1 MDCSITQRCTPRPE
15 PCSVPR
21 AGDHGSDPGLA
32 DLPAVFVVVIAAV
45 SAERI
50 RALPWPAAAAADRRD
65 GRDQGHELGDVVAV
79 AAGQGR
85 RQRDPVRFS
94 DHVVLRARPG
104 TVDRARARFGPPF
117 PARTCELSITALD
130 QSSAPAPFSSASSSS
145 CSFCHRPASCQS
157 RSRRQHVIPDPNP
170 SSYGRNSHRIPLYS
184 TNEMPHSRFR
194 LSSHG
199 LAVRCRSVPLFWT
212 RRGIRAGGR
221 VDGDAVEDSMQTP
234 EVLLN
239 SPCRSW
245 SQSGSVSLARSL
257 PIVAAS
263 SPRPCEK

>member
-1 MDCSITQRCTPRPE
+1 MVGRSRPGRWSARTPVSSAPGGRGRAAPGARRLTVSGRRPREPGCGRQREVGAMDCSITQRCTPRPE

-117 PARTCELSITALD
+117 KARTCELSITALD
-130 QSSAPAPFSSASSSS
+130 QSSAPAAFSSASSSS
-145 CSFCHRPASCQS
+145 CSCCHTPASCQS
-157 RSRRQHVIPDPNP
+157 PQPPPARHPGPEPQLLRQELPRDPRVQHEQDAGQPVSR
-170 SSYGRNSHRIPLYS
+170 GR
-184 TNEMPHSRFR
+184 
-194 LSSHG
+194 G
-199 LAVRCRSVPLFWT
+199 
-212 RRGIRAGGR
+212 RG
-221 VDGDAVEDSMQTP
+221 
-234 EVLLN
+234 
-239 SPCRSW
+239 
-245 SQSGSVSLARSL
+245 
-257 PIVAAS
+257 
-263 SPRPCEK
+263 